1 MKSQKVVRPY
11 LLGNIASANP
21 ILLRRCRRGV
31 EDVAPYKS
39 DSIIKLVLRY
49 RLMRRWGYI
58 GGNPFPYVV
67 LGVGVYRGGGIE
79 TPAPIRIF
87 ATLSLREESV
97 KKELIILR

>member
-1 MKSQKVVRPY
+1 MGIYRQLCLYIPFLFAKKT
-11 LLGNIASANP
+11 NI
-21 ILLRRCRRGV
+21 IHHT
-31 EDVAPYKS
+31 
-39 DSIIKLVLRY
+39 Y
-49 RLMRRWGYI
+49 RLARRWGYI

>member
-1 MKSQKVVRPY
+1 MP
-11 LLGNIASANP
+11 LEAG
-21 ILLRRCRRGV
+21 RRGAV
-31 EDVAPYKS
+31 PYRLGGIVSK
-39 DSIIKLVLRY
+39 KYVYNLTHTK
-49 RLMRRWGYI
+49 RLMRRWGCI

-97 KKELIILR
+97 KKIADIKIGLYNMS

>member
-1 MKSQKVVRPY
+1 MK
-11 LLGNIASANP
+11 
-21 ILLRRCRRGV
+21 
-31 EDVAPYKS
+31 
-39 DSIIKLVLRY
+39 
-49 RLMRRWGYI
+49 RWGYI
-58 GGNPFPYVV
+58 GGKPFPYVV